1 MHQQQHH
8 PPRVVAAPHS
18 GQPPYPAQ
26 PYGYP
31 GYAPYGSHQPQA
43 STSKAPGANPEPAP
57 SVKDPTE
64 GATSSGDSA
73 AAAYEAAQSILKAIN
88 FGDLLKL
95 PPDEQHERT
104 TTTTTRGAAAQSVG
118 DGVEQLLSHVQAI
131 LAAENAEEEGTSAP
145 SSGLS
150 LVPLPTALP
159 ASAETRAELQAQLA
173 LLSAQLAELAQT
185 ECQSEAVV
193 PHLAGS
199 QPIMNS
205 LVADRP
211 SSSTTTVAPSA
222 MSPSVLPSIETSV
235 EGGVDSDEDDMEE
248 II

>member
-1 MHQQQHH
+1 VHHQQHH
-8 PPRVVAAPHS
+8 PPPPRVVAA

-43 STSKAPGANPEPAP
+43 STSKTPGANPEPAP
-57 SVKDPTE
+57 SSLKDSTE
-64 GATSSGDSA
+64 LATSSGDSA

-95 PPDEQHERT
+95 PPDEQHEQKT
-104 TTTTTRGAAAQSVG
+104 QGAFAAQSAG

-131 LAAENAEEEGTSAP
+131 LAAENAEEEAP
-145 SSGLS
+145 SSGSS
-150 LVPLPTALP
+150 LVPLPVLP

-185 ECQSEAVV
+185 ECQSDAVV

-205 LVADRP
+205 LVADHP
-211 SSSTTTVAPSA
+211 GSSTTTVASGVV
-222 MSPSVLPSIETSV
+222 SPGTLPSIGTSV